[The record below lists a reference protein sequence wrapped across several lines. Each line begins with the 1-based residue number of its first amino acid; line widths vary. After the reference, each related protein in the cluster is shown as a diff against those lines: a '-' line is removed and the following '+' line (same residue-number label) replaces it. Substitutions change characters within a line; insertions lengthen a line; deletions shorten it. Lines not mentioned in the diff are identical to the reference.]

1 MGKNKKKK
9 CSNCAHHERTKGNGP
24 NFCHSDPKDVVTT
37 ASKLT
42 NANGATKD
50 KVCPDWERKVVS
62 AT

>member
-1 MGKNKKKK
+1 MSKKKK
-9 CSNCAHHERTKGNGP
+9 CGSCAHPERTKGNGP

-42 NANGATKD
+42 NATKATKD
-50 KVCPDWERKVVS
+50 KVCPDWGSEVVS